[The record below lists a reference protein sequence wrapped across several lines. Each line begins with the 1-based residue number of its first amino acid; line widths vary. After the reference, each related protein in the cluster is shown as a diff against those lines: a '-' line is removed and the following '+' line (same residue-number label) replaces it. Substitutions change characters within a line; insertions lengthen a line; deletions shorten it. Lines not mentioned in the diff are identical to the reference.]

1 MCEFAFRTVV
11 RDNAIDSRV
20 RWRGKGR
27 WWVAVGKTSEE
38 RLKSIRDGGFL
49 IVREKSELGKCGMR
63 MWWLRNVF

>member
-1 MCEFAFRTVV
+1 M
-11 RDNAIDSRV
+11 
-20 RWRGKGR
+20 
-27 WWVAVGKTSEE
+27 WWVADGNTNEE

>member
-1 MCEFAFRTVV
+1 MVECVSEGDLLA
-11 RDNAIDSRV
+11 
-20 RWRGKGR
+20 
-27 WWVAVGKTSEE
+27 WWVAVGKTSAE

>member
-11 RDNAIDSRV
+11 GGNAIDSRV
-20 RWRGKGR
+20 RQRGR
-27 WWVAVGKTSEE
+27 FVSEVSEE